1 MKVFPFERSGDLMT
15 VTARVWGAHEYRD
28 VRLVI
33 DTGAAAT
40 SIEPAILEG
49 LGYS

>member
-15 VTARVWGAHEYRD
+15 VVGRAWGPHGD
-28 VRLVI
+28 HGLLLVI

-40 SIEPAILEG
+40 SIEPAYWLFA
-49 LGYS
+49 